1 MGNWRPSTKEPPR
14 GEWSSEAGAKVLIE
28 RLQFWSAPRRSRC
41 HELGRG
47 GGNSWLLRR
56 GSKST
61 GAENRNHR
69 LRRALHRIDLGR
81 LNRHLSGE
89 TFQTYFFGPR
99 CPEPPTAANQQS
111 AVERMKAIAALAMLM
126 RRPRRHRRRQAHS
139 SFLLHSGP
147 VLRRQIQPT
156 ACHGMGAR
164 PSRRSASRRWISLG

>member
-1 MGNWRPSTKEPPR
+1 M
-14 GEWSSEAGAKVLIE
+14 
-28 RLQFWSAPRRSRC
+28 
-41 HELGRG
+41 ELRG
-47 GGNSWLLRR
+47 GGKSSNREAPVLPGARR
-56 GSKST
+56 VDRAATSSSFRPWWREQLAPATGSKST
-61 GAENRNHR
+61 DAENRNHR

-139 SFLLHSGP
+139 PFLLHSGP

-156 ACHGMGAR
+156 GCRGMGAR
-164 PSRRSASRRWISLG
+164 PLGEVRPGAGFRLASHHEFPLA